1 MVKAR
6 RYIRPRI
13 VKAENE
19 LRHILDEAT
28 LLVSALILQQ
38 AGTNP
43 DRFRT
48 FDIKK
53 ASIDSLYSVLF
64 TLKSFIKKKLHFLD
78 ELIDNIREDSLQA
91 IIRNK
96 EFAKVITHTLQL
108 NLIADN
114 NDIALYLS
122 PYIDNW
128 DLLTEGVQSL
138 IINHVIKSINN
149 EIERARLSE
158 KLSKKF

>member
-78 ELIDNIREDSLQA
+78 ELIDNMREDSLQA

-128 DLLTEGVQSL
+128 DLLTAGVQSL